1 MANRLEEDMLVRHMD
16 LRRKALSSNGGS
28 ALLSILIEH
37 MDGTEYV
44 VNVSDRRGTP
54 EYLTAVLAAVARG
67 ANLMIRALDILR
79 TVGYMDVRPIALP
92 GRHIVFGLDRV
103 ALELEIIENSNDGV
117 SCGIAA
123 TGRSQGDVEEV
134 QRVLE
139 ENSIVCM

>member
-1 MANRLEEDMLVRHMD
+1 MSNRLEEEMLVRHMD

-37 MDGTEYV
+37 MDGTEYE

-54 EYLTAVLAAVARG
+54 EYLTAVLTAVARG

-117 SCGIAA
+117 SCGITA

-134 QRVLE
+134 ERVLE
-139 ENSIVCM
+139 ENGIVCM

>member
-1 MANRLEEDMLVRHMD
+1 MSNRLEEELLVRHMD
-16 LRRKALSSNGGS
+16 LRRKTLSSNRGG

-37 MDGTEYV
+37 MDGTEYE
-44 VNVSDRRGTP
+44 VNVNDRRGTP
-54 EYLTAVLAAVARG
+54 EYLTAVLAAVSRG

-103 ALELEIIENSNDGV
+103 TLELEIIENDNDGV
-117 SCGIAA
+117 GCGISA
-123 TGRSQGDVEEV
+123 TGRCQGDVEEV
-134 QRVLE
+134 ERVLE

>member
-1 MANRLEEDMLVRHMD
+1 MTNRLEEEMLVRHMD
-16 LRRKALSSNGGS
+16 LHRKALSSNGGS

-37 MDGTEYV
+37 MDGTEYE
-44 VNVSDRRGTP
+44 VNVSDKKGAP
-54 EYLTAVLAAVARG
+54 EYLTAVLAAVTRG

-92 GRHIVFGLDRV
+92 GRHVVFGLDRV

-117 SCGIAA
+117 SCGITA

-134 QRVLE
+134 ERVLE
-139 ENSIVCM
+139 ENGIVCM